1 MFLMMLGVFDDVS
14 TIHPLSFVFSAA
26 VSDKQD
32 PHLLPWLLCAL
43 LYGMTTITDKSIFK
57 FMDHGGRMECSNL
70 PQMVCEMEK

>member
-1 MFLMMLGVFDDVS
+1 MTPDRAFEDAYPQVCKKHTRDDVDDDVDDVS

-32 PHLLPWLLCAL
+32 PHLFPWLLGAL

-57 FMDHGGRMECSNL
+57 YGS
-70 PQMVCEMEK
+70 